1 MTGILKLICE
11 KATDKNPAD
20 EHGETT
26 IILTIKYCLHE
37 YNFNLGQFFAG
48 VTPLHAAASRG
59 QVDCCKV
66 ILGHLTAEQDRNP
79 SDNYGVTPLHLA
91 AVKGHIGKALF
102 DILQFK
108 ILLHFSKD

>member
-26 IILTIKYCLHE
+26 RILTINIVYM
-37 YNFNLGQFFAG
+37 NTFSAG

-91 AVKGHIGKALF
+91 AVKGHIGKA
-102 DILQFK
+102 
-108 ILLHFSKD
+108 